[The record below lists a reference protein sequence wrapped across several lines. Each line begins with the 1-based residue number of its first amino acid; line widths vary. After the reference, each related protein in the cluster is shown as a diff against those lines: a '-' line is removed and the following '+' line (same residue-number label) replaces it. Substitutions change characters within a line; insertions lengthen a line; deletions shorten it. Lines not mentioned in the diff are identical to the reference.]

1 MDVFGKDTSSNS
13 FSTILYNNFSA
24 GSELEVS
31 GCIHDNA
38 ERISINLQGHI
49 RIKQKHKTEKDVR
62 DVAFHLNPRYFFEI
76 AFNLTS
82 ISLLSITIFI

>member
-31 GCIHDNA
+31 GCILDNA
-38 ERISINLQGHI
+38 ERFSINLQGHI
-49 RIKQKHKTEKDVR
+49 RIKQKHKTEKDIR
-62 DVAFHLNPRYFFEI
+62 DIAFHLNPRCIYEI
-76 AFNLTS
+76 TMNL
-82 ISLLSITIFI
+82 SLYYSSNL